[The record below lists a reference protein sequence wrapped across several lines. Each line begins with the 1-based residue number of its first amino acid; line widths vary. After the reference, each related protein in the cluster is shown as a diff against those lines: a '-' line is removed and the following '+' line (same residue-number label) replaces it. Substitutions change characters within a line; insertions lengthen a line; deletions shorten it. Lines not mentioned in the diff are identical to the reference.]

1 VEVEAMDPARWRT
14 EVETTAE
21 VGMGDVPL
29 LTLAILTTDSL
40 NEEDLEEVDRR
51 DARRERVAAV
61 I

>member
-1 VEVEAMDPARWRT
+1 MDPARWRT